1 MQLPTGQPVKE
12 NIVVTDVQELKSL
25 VRDALSDASGVFL
38 KIFAKDATGKY
49 YLMMLMDRSKLLAVE
64 AMLVDQKSS
73 VVGEKAVE
81 LFRSLL
87 DMPMILD
94 IYEFDEISL
103 KLSLAD
109 NIDAYSATPKVPL
122 QELFAKTKPEA
133 QKPEAERA
141 AQPPTVPEV
150 KTEPVREIEQEEK
163 KVEVT
168 PEQEREIK
176 PQAEAEVKPKP
187 EMKPPVEV
195 SSPSPA
201 EAKPESVMKP
211 RGQPEVEIILKG
223 GSIPEGAFRKYAEDL
238 LKESRRIKGL
248 DITRI
253 VFEGNVG
260 EGVVYLNVALQGV
273 SNAPPM
279 QKEIAEKR
287 MMHAVSKYA
296 PVILRET
303 GIKPIV
309 KDIRVIIDGEEV
321 RPQEIVDR
329 DKRKTAQVGKEGI
342 ITLTALEDYWTYFS
356 AFSKTILKEI
366 EDAGIRVK
374 KMYVDIVGRQE
385 FEINVSLA
393 CVSSRDK
400 VQVETA
406 VASIVARH
414 AREIGK
420 ILNKYTTVHRITV
433 ELEEAK
439 GPATSSKAEEIL
451 KKKAELEKEVEMLLK
466 QAGIDELAPLTEEKK
481 KETEQVMI
489 RNRIQPAM
497 ETLKSRIHSELK
509 LVPRAT
515 FKWLKFNWDFDGSST
530 RVDIE
535 ASFVKEEIGG
545 LFGAFSGTPAD
556 RIRDEA
562 ITIIKRAIEDVSRDY
577 GIQIV
582 PEKIEI
588 IVR

>member
-12 NIVVTDVQELKSL
+12 NIVVTDAQELKSL
-25 VRDALSDASGVFL
+25 VRDALSDASGAFL
-38 KIFAKDATGKY
+38 KIFAKDSTGKY
-49 YLMMLMDRSKLLAVE
+49 YLMMLMDRSKLLAAE

-81 LFRSLL
+81 LFKSLL
-87 DMPMILD
+87 GRPMILD

-122 QELFAKTKPEA
+122 QELFAKAEV
-133 QKPEAERA
+133 QKPGPPKPAVEKVAP
-141 AQPPTVPEV
+141 PPTRPEV
-150 KTEPVREIEQEEK
+150 KPVKEIGQEEK
-163 KVEVT
+163 KAEITPKPEV
-168 PEQEREIK
+168 K
-176 PQAEAEVKPKP
+176 PVRKPAEVKPKP
-187 EMKPPVEV
+187 EMEPAVEV
-195 SSPSPA
+195 SPPSPA
-201 EAKPESVMKP
+201 EAKPESPMKP
-211 RGQPEVEIILKG
+211 RGQPEVEIILNG
-223 GSIPEGAFRKYAEDL
+223 GSIPESAFRKYAEDL
-238 LKESRRIKGL
+238 LRESRRIKGL

-366 EDAGIRVK
+366 EEAGIKVK

-406 VASIVARH
+406 VASVVSRH

-420 ILNKYTTVHRITV
+420 ILNKYTTVHRIEV
-433 ELEEAK
+433 ELEEVK
-439 GPATSSKAEEIL
+439 GPVASSKAEEIL

-481 KETEQVMI
+481 KETGQVII

-545 LFGAFSGTPAD
+545 LFGAFSGTRD
-556 RIRDEA
+556 ERIRDEA
-562 ITIIKRAIEDVSRDY
+562 MTIIKRAVEDVSKDY